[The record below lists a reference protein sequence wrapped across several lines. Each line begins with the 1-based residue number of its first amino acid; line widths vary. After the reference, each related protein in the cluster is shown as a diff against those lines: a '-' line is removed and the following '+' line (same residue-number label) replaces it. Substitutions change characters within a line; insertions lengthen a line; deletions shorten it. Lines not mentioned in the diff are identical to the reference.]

1 MLKAQSAR
9 LDRKKLFG
17 DPVMVSTIVVLLIF
31 LALFILY
38 PLAML
43 LIDSVVSEGRL
54 TLDVFSRVLD
64 MGRFRTAFTNTLELG
79 FIVGLGSTALGLLFA
94 YVDVYVSIPA
104 HHHADQRVCRKGQ
117 VWRGLRLRDH
127 SDRHRICVHRGH
139 EPGNQVSGHQQKDK
153 GRQRR
158 CLRKARRSPGPHLQ
172 DL

>member
-17 DPVMVSTIVVLLIF
+17 DPVMVSTIVALLIF

-94 YVDVYVSIPA
+94 YVDVYVSIRS
-104 HHHADQRVCRKGQ
+104 RVVRQMFRIVSMLPVVSPPFVLSLSMILLFG
-117 VWRGLRLRDH
+117 RGG
-127 SDRHRICVHRGH
+127 IIT
-139 EPGNQVSGHQQKDK
+139 
-153 GRQRR
+153 
-158 CLRKARRSPGPHLQ
+158 RSLLGIYDSNIYGLHGIAIVQILTFSPYAI
-172 DL
+172 